1 MSEKRRKISGQ
12 VKFETVM
19 EALRGEKRVAQ
30 ICRERDI
37 TESLLYK
44 WKNEFVAKAP
54 SLFEDKRS
62 VSSQDETAERSAELE
77 RMVGRLTMETE
88 ILKKG
93 ESWLMQHRKKNGK

>member
-1 MSEKRRKISGQ
+1 MSGKRRKLSGQ
-12 VKFETVM
+12 VKFEAVI
-19 EALRGEKRVAQ
+19 EVLRGEKSVAQ

-44 WKNEFVAKAP
+44 WKNEFIAKAP

-62 VSSQDETAERSAELE
+62 VANQDETAERLAELE
-77 RMVGRLTMETE
+77 RMVGRLTMENE

-93 ESWLMQHRKKNGK
+93 ESWLVQHRKKNGK

>member
-1 MSEKRRKISGQ
+1 MSGKRRKISGQ
-12 VKFETVM
+12 VKFEAVM
-19 EALRGEKRVAQ
+19 EVLRGEKSVAQ

-44 WKNEFVAKAP
+44 WKNEFIAKAP

-62 VSSQDETAERSAELE
+62 VASHDETAERLAELE
-77 RMVGRLTMETE
+77 RMVGRLTMENE

-93 ESWLMQHRKKNGK
+93 ENWLVQHRKKNGK

>member
-1 MSEKRRKISGQ
+1 MSGKRRKISGQ
-12 VKFETVM
+12 VKFEAVM
-19 EALRGEKRVAQ
+19 EALRGDKSVAQ

-44 WKNEFVAKAP
+44 WKNEFIAKGP

-62 VSSQDETAERSAELE
+62 VASHDATTERLAELE
-77 RMVGRLTMETE
+77 RMVGRLTMENE

-93 ESWLMQHRKKNGK
+93 EIWLVQNRKRNGK